1 MKTDLDGLVR
11 LIESRR
17 SERPFVVAIEGIGG
31 AGKSTLAAHLAI
43 AINDSAVVPMDD
55 FLIKEMLLDRRNENH
70 YDLLRVERE
79 VLNPFTQG
87 LPFSYRRL
95 NWKTNGL
102 EPIPGMI
109 DSTLVILEGICS
121 YHPSIQP
128 YVDLRVWV
136 ATPPDEAMRRGRER
150 DADNEHIDHWGI
162 WRNCDIAYCA
172 EYDPSSRA
180 DVIISGV

>member
-1 MKTDLDGLVR
+1 MP
-11 LIESRR
+11 SA
-17 SERPFVVAIEGIGG
+17 VAGG
-31 AGKSTLAAHLAI
+31 ADAGACYQPDNSCSAITGSVASGDVAGKRCLVS
-43 AINDSAVVPMDD
+43 INDSAVVPMDD
-55 FLIKEMLLDRRNENH
+55 FLIKEMMLDRRNENH

-109 DSTLVILEGICS
+109 DSTLVILEGICA

-136 ATPPDEAMRRGRER
+136 ATPPGVATKRGRER
-150 DADNEHIDHWGI
+150 DADNENIDYWGI
-162 WRNCDIAYCA
+162 WRNCDVAYCA
-172 EYDPSSRA
+172 EFDPSRRA
-180 DVIISGV
+180 DVIVSGV